1 MRRKTKGG
9 ICCAPGQK
17 SALPSARA
25 ASLAKCAYDKNAD
38 EAFRGKRM
46 NERVARRR
54 EACPQRLSFATLPD
68 SPMSPIGVSE
78 RLFVA
83 VPRFR
88 SLSFS
93 EPPRASR
100 ARSRLD
106 IKLHAAFFRLLSL
119 CQLGVVFPRSVV
131 LFRQAS
137 ARAIFG
143 FASARAR
150 PQRTTRRFR
159 RTSGRRRRSPRRP
172 TEPPAPGA
180 SVSARLLAARRFAR
194 VRVGSRVGKR
204 AS

>member
-1 MRRKTKGG
+1 MLRRKSTG
-9 ICCAPGQK
+9 
-17 SALPSARA
+17 SAARRDA
-25 ASLAKCAYDKNAD
+25 RSRFFSRASGDGARRSRSVHNEKNAD
-38 EAFRGKRM
+38 EDEDE

-54 EACPQRLSFATLPD
+54 PRVP
-68 SPMSPIGVSE
+68 
-78 RLFVA
+78 VA
-83 VPRFR
+83 VVRHPSRIPDVARVAPERRGRFAF
-88 SLSFS
+88 SFPLV
-93 EPPRASR
+93 EGTAACR
-100 ARSRLD
+100 ARSVARDAGRRRSPPL
-106 IKLHAAFFRLLSL
+106 
-119 CQLGVVFPRSVV
+119 VVPARTFSPRSVV

-159 RTSGRRRRSPRRP
+159 RTSGRRRRSSRRP

-180 SVSARLLAARRFAR
+180 SVSARLLAARRFAC